1 MRDGAIFSAGV
12 IGSVVVVQFCKSGV
26 ALCTSG
32 RGVIVMVV
40 QLTWSC
46 LCLRSGG
53 AEVLRGVARNFP
65 KGFPHMRKIVTTP
78 TFRRCAARKSQ
89 RHSAHTQNLAP

>member
-1 MRDGAIFSAGV
+1 MRRGFSTSV
-12 IGSVVVVQFCKSGV
+12 LFIGSVVVVQFYKSGV

-32 RGVIVMVV
+32 RGVIVTVV

-53 AEVLRGVARNFP
+53 ANYLEVLVLRGDGATYKLEVR
-65 KGFPHMRKIVTTP
+65 
-78 TFRRCAARKSQ
+78 
-89 RHSAHTQNLAP
+89 

>member
-1 MRDGAIFSAGV
+1 MWLWWNF
-12 IGSVVVVQFCKSGV
+12 
-26 ALCTSG
+26 CTSG

-53 AEVLRGVARNFP
+53 ANYLEVLVLRGGGSYNLHIGGALSGDVVRVKLYDPAHI
-65 KGFPHMRKIVTTP
+65 G
-78 TFRRCAARKSQ
+78 RRTRVILP
-89 RHSAHTQNLAP
+89 RD

>member
-1 MRDGAIFSAGV
+1 MWLWCNFANPGLHF
-12 IGSVVVVQFCKSGV
+12 VQD
-26 ALCTSG
+26 G

-53 AEVLRGVARNFP
+53 ANYLEVLVFKGWWCNLQIGGALSGDVVRVELYLMRSSTIKNGVL
-65 KGFPHMRKIVTTP
+65 TL
-78 TFRRCAARKSQ
+78 C
-89 RHSAHTQNLAP
+89 